1 MWFFEADDTVA
12 PLMKVHAHGLAA
24 EQMGSDLIATRDWI
38 DHTIPVRECS
48 LAYHGAVRPAFIFCK
63 NDGHALVVLNC
74 DKEGMMQ
81 AINWMAD
88 KSVPFAE
95 TVS

>member
-1 MWFFEADDTVA
+1 MLFFEADDTIA
-12 PLMKVHAHGLAA
+12 PLMKIHAHGLAE
-24 EQMGSDLIATRDWI
+24 EQMGSDLIATRDGI

-48 LAYHGAVRPAFIFCK
+48 LAYHGVVRPAFIFCK
-63 NDGHALVVLNC
+63 NDGYALVVLTC
-74 DKEGMMQ
+74 DREAMMQ

-88 KSVPFAE
+88 KSVPFAG